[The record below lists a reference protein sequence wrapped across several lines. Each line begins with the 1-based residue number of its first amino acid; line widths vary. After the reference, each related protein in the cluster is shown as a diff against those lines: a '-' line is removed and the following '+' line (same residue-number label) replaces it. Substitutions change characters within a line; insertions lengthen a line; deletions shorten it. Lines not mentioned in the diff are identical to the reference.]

1 MTGPFI
7 ICVGNVVRDEVFHVE
22 ELPSAGLKTDVLH
35 YEERFGVR
43 RRQQRLQS
51 RISVGEL
58 LIRDELERTQL
69 ASPS

>member
-35 YEERFGVR
+35 YEERFGGPAATAAVAIAHLGGR
-43 RRQQRLQS
+43 GRG
-51 RISVGEL
+51 GE
-58 LIRDELERTQL
+58 
-69 ASPS
+69 A